1 MDQSNVRE
9 VLATVRLDM
18 MYFIGK
24 TKEITNINL
33 QSTTTMLQSIVIVGL
48 TRVRR
53 EMLGLHFHIPPSAT
67 AYTRIDGRATGA
79 WAPGHVCLT
88 SHHYLPS
95 ISVKLKLLQNYRSI

>member
-33 QSTTTMLQSIVIVGL
+33 QSTTTMLQSIVIDGL

-53 EMLGLHFHIPPSAT
+53 ERLGLHFHIPPSGT
-67 AYTRIDGRATGA
+67 AYARIDGRATG
-79 WAPGHVCLT
+79 PGRLAMFVSRVITTYH
-88 SHHYLPS
+88 P
-95 ISVKLKLLQNYRSI
+95 YRSS